1 MSILLFGILILS
13 EQNLTDM
20 EKKKNFSS
28 NTPKREWMS
37 HVDEERIYREIATKE
52 FQDFVDRIYAD
63 GLTIGKRGSA
73 A

>member
-1 MSILLFGILILS
+1 
-13 EQNLTDM
+13 M

-28 NTPKREWMS
+28 NSPRREWMS